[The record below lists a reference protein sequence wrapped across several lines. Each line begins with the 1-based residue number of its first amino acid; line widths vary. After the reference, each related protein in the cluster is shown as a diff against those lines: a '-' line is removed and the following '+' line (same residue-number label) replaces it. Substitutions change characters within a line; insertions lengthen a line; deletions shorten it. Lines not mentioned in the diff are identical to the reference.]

1 MKYLLFAWLFVVV
14 VSAATLAL
22 SNPVPLIDQPLV
34 PTSVAPGGSG
44 FTLTVN
50 GTGFVSGAVM
60 SWNGGPRA
68 TTFVSR
74 SRLTVAI
81 LPSDIASSSTATI
94 TVTNPGTRV
103 TSNAA
108 FFSVRIPSTSVSFSN
123 SSLLLGSLLSVVTAD
138 FNGDGKLDLGVG
150 LNSFDVDIL
159 LGNGDGTFQP
169 AVQYATGGT
178 AQAVAAGDFNG
189 DGNLD
194 LAVGTVQGVISVLLG
209 NGDGTFQTHMD
220 QTTSILGTFRVL
232 TADFDGDGKLDFA
245 ILTARTVYI
254 LRGNGDGTFQSPAG
268 YVAGIYTTAFV
279 TGDFNGD
286 GTLDLA
292 ATSTESHSRIGGG
305 IGVLLG
311 NGDGTFQRPVFYR
324 AGKNPQSIVAAD
336 LNADGKLDLVTVNGG
351 GNTISVLLGKGDGM
365 FQTRVDYGTGMN
377 PLSLVAGDFNG
388 DGNLDLAT
396 GDVNRRTGKA
406 DVSILL
412 GNGNGTFQPRLGFA
426 EAAGSILVAGDFN
439 DDGKIDLAS
448 GGISIL
454 LQTGGGSR

>member
-1 MKYLLFAWLFVVV
+1 MF
-14 VSAATLAL
+14 
-22 SNPVPLIDQPLV
+22 D
-34 PTSVAPGGSG
+34 GG
-44 FTLTVN
+44 V
-50 GTGFVSGAVM
+50 
-60 SWNGGPRA
+60 
-68 TTFVSR
+68 
-74 SRLTVAI
+74 
-81 LPSDIASSSTATI
+81 
-94 TVTNPGTRV
+94 
-103 TSNAA
+103 
-108 FFSVRIPSTSVSFSN
+108 
-123 SSLLLGSLLSVVTAD
+123 LSVVTAD

-178 AQAVAAGDFNG
+178 AQALAAGDFNG
-189 DGNLD
+189 DGKLD

-220 QTTSILGTFRVL
+220 QTTSIGGTFRVL
-232 TADFDGDGKLDFA
+232 TADFDGDGKLDLA
-245 ILTARTVYI
+245 ILTNATTSFAYI
-254 LRGNGDGTFQSPAG
+254 LRGNGDVTFQSPAG
-268 YVAGIYTTAFV
+268 YVAGIYTIAFV

-286 GTLDLA
+286 GKLDLA

-324 AGKNPQSIVAAD
+324 AGKSPQSIVAAD

-351 GNTISVLLGKGDGM
+351 GNTISVLLGRGDGT

-377 PLSLVAGDFNG
+377 PLSLVTGDFNG

-396 GDVNRRTGKA
+396 GDVNRRTGKT

-448 GGISIL
+448 AGISIL